1 MTHEADDESYKLTFA
16 QREGKSPLPES
27 MQTDSISDD
36 FRRRVWRCVQEAINS
51 IYDEDPID
59 GYTDWE
65 LSSILFSYQ
74 FEILR
79 KWHDEIE
86 SHTYQHDIRF
96 CHEQIRNGQYYEVL
110 TFIEFILRHD
120 KCSERLGQYLIDA
133 FDKSPIAYFV
143 TNIDNVPTIV
153 PRASQEQGE
162 ATKRGIET
170 LREGGMEGAA
180 KHLRKAAVRFNA
192 QQYADSVESSIG
204 AVESVARRIAPK
216 SRTLGE
222 ALKNLE
228 KKGLLTN
235 SQLKMGFEK
244 IYAYTNT
251 EEGVRH
257 SLVFK
262 DSSDVGMDEA
272 VFMFGACASFAAYLV
287 NKHRQMQQHQNSV
300 RSS

>member
-1 MTHEADDESYKLTFA
+1 MMVHKADDAFYKLTFA

-27 MQTDSISDD
+27 MQTDSIPDD
-36 FRRRVWRCVQEAINS
+36 FRRRVWRCIQEAINS
-51 IYDEDPID
+51 TYDEDPID
-59 GYTDWE
+59 GYTDWD
-65 LSSILFSYQ
+65 LGSILFLYQ
-74 FEILR
+74 FEILG

-86 SHTYQHDIRF
+86 SHTYQGDIRF
-96 CHEQIRNGQYYEVL
+96 CHEQIRNGEYHEVL

-120 KCSERLGQYLIDA
+120 KCSERLGQYLMDA

-143 TNIDNVPTIV
+143 ANIDNVPTIV

-162 ATKRGIET
+162 ATKRAIET

-180 KHLRKAAVRFNA
+180 THLRQAAVRFKA
-192 QQYADSVESSIG
+192 QQYADSVESSIE
-204 AVESVARRIAPK
+204 AVESVARKIAPK
-216 SRTLGE
+216 SKTLGE

-228 KKGLLTN
+228 NKGLLTN
-235 SQLKMGFEK
+235 RQLKTGFEK
-244 IYAYTNT
+244 IYAYTNA

-262 DSSDVGMDEA
+262 DSSDVGLDEA

-287 NKHRQMQQHQNSV
+287 NKHHQMQKAVGRVS
-300 RSS
+300 